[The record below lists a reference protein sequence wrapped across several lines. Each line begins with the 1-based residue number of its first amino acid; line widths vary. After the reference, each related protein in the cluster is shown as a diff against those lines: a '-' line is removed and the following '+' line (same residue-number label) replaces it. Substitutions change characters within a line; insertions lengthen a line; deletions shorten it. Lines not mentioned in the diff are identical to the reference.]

1 MKSAKTVMVF
11 ESLEHIM
18 IDVLPGVP
26 LPAPVA
32 DFIFS
37 RVEWIRQG
45 ERGVFESEAPASWD
59 LHDLCTLAFLVAT
72 KDTSAAGVMVS
83 NLLRPPSRLLPSATL
98 VNGNNNYKKSNPF
111 RRRRKLKRGGC
122 GFGHQVD
129 DSLKVIIFS

>member
-59 LHDLCTLAFLVAT
+59 LHDLYTLAFLVAT
-72 KDTSAAGVMVS
+72 KDASGWWLTQGNYLFL
-83 NLLRPPSRLLPSATL
+83 NLPYLDLL
-98 VNGNNNYKKSNPF
+98 K
-111 RRRRKLKRGGC
+111 C
-122 GFGHQVD
+122 
-129 DSLKVIIFS
+129 

>member
-1 MKSAKTVMVF
+1 MSAKTVMVF

-45 ERGVFESEAPASWD
+45 ERGVFERIYFWE
-59 LHDLCTLAFLVAT
+59 CQNGVFL
-72 KDTSAAGVMVS
+72 
-83 NLLRPPSRLLPSATL
+83 L
-98 VNGNNNYKKSNPF
+98 V
-111 RRRRKLKRGGC
+111 GG
-122 GFGHQVD
+122 GQ
-129 DSLKVIIFS
+129 K

>member
-1 MKSAKTVMVF
+1 MVF

-111 RRRRKLKRGGC
+111 RRRRKPKRGRFSNGP
-122 GFGHQVD
+122 VD
-129 DSLKVIIFS
+129 DAIPQV

>member
-1 MKSAKTVMVF
+1 
-11 ESLEHIM
+11 M
-18 IDVLPGVP
+18 IPGVP

-45 ERGVFESEAPASWD
+45 ERGVFECEAPASWD

-111 RRRRKLKRGGC
+111 RRQLTRLKS
-122 GFGHQVD
+122 Q
-129 DSLKVIIFS
+129 